1 MRGNTVDARL
11 TIHPLRR
18 RHRAVLTTTA
28 VLAGLAMVVS
38 ACSSGGA
45 GGSSTSTGGGGA
57 SSAPAGGNSAASGV
71 NLSYVS
77 GQLAKY
83 SKLPTFTAP
92 GPSFDAK
99 KLMAGKTIFSI
110 GVNNSDQFVQVL
122 QNGMKQVA
130 AKVGVNFKIFS
141 NHGSPA
147 EWVRGMQ
154 TAVNEKV
161 SVIDLLSGINP
172 AQLHPQIAA
181 ATAAHIPVVV
191 SDAYDVAQKA
201 DPSVTATADVPYAQA
216 GRLMADWTISDTKG
230 KADVLVIGSSDVV
243 SSNFMVKAIDNEFS
257 TYCSTCKVK
266 DIDVTV
272 ANWASQTQPQVQAAL
287 NADPNIN
294 YILPVYDSQSQFIV
308 PAITAAGKT
317 GKVHIA
323 TYDGTPFVLKMMQDG
338 STVRMDVGEDLDWV
352 SKAVMDQDMRVAAG
366 LPPAKNTNTPLY
378 IFTKKNVNTAG
389 TPPKNSTGYG
399 TAYIAGYDKLWGL
412 G

>member
-1 MRGNTVDARL
+1 MSNVMDARL
-11 TIHPLRR
+11 TAPTRPGRSRR
-18 RHRAVLTTTA
+18 RGSPAVTLA
-28 VLAGLAMVVS
+28 ALACVLMAVS
-38 ACSSGGA
+38 ACSSSKSSPSQKDSGT
-45 GGSSTSTGGGGA
+45 GS
-57 SSAPAGGNSAASGV
+57 SGV
-71 NLSYVS
+71 NLSYVN

-83 SKLPTFTAP
+83 GKLPTFTPP

-110 GVNNSDQFVQVL
+110 GVNNADQFVEVL
-122 QNGMKQVA
+122 QDGMKQVA
-130 AKVGVNFKIFS
+130 TNVGVNFKVFS
-141 NHGSPA
+141 NQGSPA

-154 TAVNEKV
+154 TAVNQKV

-172 AQLHPQIAA
+172 AQLHPQMAQA
-181 ATAAHIPVVV
+181 KQAGIPVVV
-191 SDAYDVAQKA
+191 SDAYDVAQTP

-216 GRLMADWTISDTKG
+216 GRLMADWTVSDTKG

-243 SSNFMVKAIDNEFS
+243 SSNYMVAAVQNEFA
-257 TYCSTCKVK
+257 THCSSCKVK
-266 DIDVTV
+266 KIDVTV
-272 ANWASQTQPQVQAAL
+272 ANWATQTQPQVQAAL

-338 STVRMDVGEDLDWV
+338 DTVRMDVGEDLDWV
-352 SKAVMDQDMRVAAG
+352 SKAVMDQDMRIAAG
-366 LPPAKNTNTPLY
+366 LAPVKNTNTPLY
-378 IFTKKNVNTAG
+378 IFTKKNVDTAG
-389 TPPKNSTGYG
+389 KPPKNSTGYG
-399 TAYIAGYDKLWGL
+399 TDYITGYNKLWGL

>member
-1 MRGNTVDARL
+1 MSDPMGVQRRS
-11 TIHPLRR
+11 LRRYR
-18 RHRAVLTTTA
+18 RHR
-28 VLAGLAMVVS
+28 VLAVASAVACMTVVG
-38 ACSSGGA
+38 ACSSS
-45 GGSSTSTGGGGA
+45 GGSQQSGSTSTG
-57 SSAPAGGNSAASGV
+57 SAGV
-71 NLSYVS
+71 DLAYVN

-83 SKLPTFTAP
+83 GKLPTFTPP
-92 GPSFDAK
+92 GPAFDAK
-99 KLMAGKTIFSI
+99 KLLAGKTIFSI

-122 QNGMKQVA
+122 QGGMKSVA
-130 AKVGVNFKIFS
+130 NKVGVNFRVFG

-154 TAVNEKV
+154 TGVNEKV
-161 SVIDLLSGINP
+161 SVIDLLSGIDP
-172 AQLHPQIAA
+172 SQLHPQISQAKAA
-181 ATAAHIPVVV
+181 GIPVVV
-191 SDAYDVAQKA
+191 SDAYDVAQKP

-216 GRLMADWTISDTKG
+216 GRLMADWTVSDTKG

-243 SSNFMVKAIDNEFS
+243 SSNFMVGAIQNEFK
-257 TYCSTCKVK
+257 THCSTCKVK
-266 DIDVTV
+266 KIDVTV

-323 TYDGTPFVLKMMQDG
+323 TYDGTPFVLKMMQDD

-366 LPPAKNTNTPLY
+366 LPPVKNTNTPLY
-378 IFTKKNVNTAG
+378 IFTKKNVDTAG
-389 TPPKNSTGYG
+389 KPPKNSTGYG
-399 TAYIAGYDKLWGL
+399 QAYIAGYGKLWGV

>member
-1 MRGNTVDARL
+1 MDVERRS
-11 TIHPLRR
+11 PRRYRR
-18 RHRAVLTTTA
+18 RR
-28 VLAGLAMVVS
+28 VLAAASAIAAMMVLG
-38 ACSSGGA
+38 ACSSSGS
-45 GGSSTSTGGGGA
+45 GGSQQSGSTSTG
-57 SSAPAGGNSAASGV
+57 SAGV
-71 NLSYVS
+71 NLTYVN

-83 SKLPTFTAP
+83 GKLPTFTPP
-92 GPSFDAK
+92 GAAFDAK

-110 GVNNSDQFVQVL
+110 GVNNSDQFVEVL
-122 QNGMKQVA
+122 QSGMKSVA
-130 AKVGVNFKIFS
+130 KQVGVNFRVFS

-154 TAVNEKV
+154 TGVNEKV
-161 SVIDLLSGINP
+161 SVIDLLSGIDP
-172 AQLHPQIAA
+172 SQLHPQIAQAKA
-181 ATAAHIPVVV
+181 AGIPVVV
-191 SDAYDVAQKA
+191 SDAYDIAQQA
-201 DPSVTATADVPYAQA
+201 DPSVTATADVAYAQA
-216 GRLMADWTISDTKG
+216 GRLMADWTVSDTKG

-243 SSNFMVKAIDNEFS
+243 SSNFMVGAIQNEFK
-257 TYCSTCKVK
+257 THCSTCKVK
-266 DIDVTV
+266 KIDVTV
-272 ANWASQTQPQVQAAL
+272 ANWASQTQSQVQAAL

-338 STVRMDVGEDLDWV
+338 GTVRMDVGEDLDWV

-366 LPPAKNTNTPLY
+366 LPPVKNTNTPLY
-378 IFTKKNVNTAG
+378 IFTKKNVDTAG

-399 TAYIAGYDKLWGL
+399 KAYITGYDKLWGV

>member
-1 MRGNTVDARL
+1 MSSAMNAQILGRQRGG
-11 TIHPLRR
+11 RR
-18 RHRAVLTTTA
+18 AA
-28 VLAGLAMVVS
+28 LATVS
-38 ACSSGGA
+38 ALAAVVTVAACSSSGGSSNPGSNSSGGA
-45 GGSSTSTGGGGA
+45 
-57 SSAPAGGNSAASGV
+57 SGV
-71 NLSYVS
+71 DLSYVN

-83 SKLPTFTAP
+83 SKLPTFTPP
-92 GPSFDAK
+92 GPAFDAK
-99 KLMAGKTIFSI
+99 KLLAGKTIFSI
-110 GVNNSDQFVQVL
+110 GVNNSDQFVEVL
-122 QNGMKQVA
+122 QDGMRQVA
-130 AKVGVNFKIFS
+130 KQVGVNFQVFS

-154 TAVNEKV
+154 TGVNEHV
-161 SVIDLLSGINP
+161 SVIDLLSGIDP
-172 AQLHPQIAA
+172 SQLHPQIAQA
-181 ATAAHIPVVV
+181 KAAHIPVVV
-191 SDAYDVAQKA
+191 SDAYDIAQKA

-243 SSNFMVKAIDNEFS
+243 SSNFMVQAIQNEFQQH
-257 TYCSTCKVK
+257 CSTCKVK
-266 DIDVTV
+266 KIDVTV

-294 YILPVYDSQSQFIV
+294 YILPVYDSQSQFII

-338 STVRMDVGEDLDWV
+338 DTVRMDVGEDLDWV

-366 LPPAKNTNTPLY
+366 LQPVKDTNTPLY
-378 IFTKKNVNTAG
+378 IFTKKNVDTAG

-399 TAYIAGYDKLWGL
+399 NAYITGYDKLWGL
-412 G
+412 S